1 MLRVRHDIQNIVML
15 SIPYILAD
23 LTAFAASY
31 QVEGAHDKD
40 GRGASVWD
48 DMCRVPGQIADGSSG
63 DDACN
68 SYYMTD
74 VDVPLLKSLG
84 VNAYRFSI
92 SWSRLIP
99 QGECRGVVIA
109 CSLRTLTLRRACSWY
124 FRRQGRSHQ
133 PGGDRLLQPAH
144 RRSLGPRY
152 HSLRHPL
159 PLGPSFRSRETLPRM
174 DFEERSGRLSELRA
188 TLFQRVWGPGQELDH
203 PQ

>member
-1 MLRVRHDIQNIVML
+1 MVPYVVGAGLPRATQVRNYQFRHDQLETDFRPAAKWLKLNLPNGSLLPGCFPRLFCMDMLRVRHDIQNIVML
-15 SIPYILAD
+15 FNSIHPYSFAH

-40 GRGASVWD
+40 GRGPSVWD

-99 QGECRGVVIA
+99 QGERRGLV
-109 CSLRTLTLRRACSWY
+109 
-124 FRRQGRSHQ
+124 
-133 PGGDRLLQPAH
+133 DRLH
-144 RRSLGPRY
+144 GC
-152 HSLRHPL
+152 
-159 PLGPSFRSRETLPRM
+159 
-174 DFEERSGRLSELRA
+174 
-188 TLFQRVWGPGQELDH
+188 
-203 PQ
+203 